1 MAENEVVEVVVVTEA
16 AKEVASEE
24 IEVISEEIAEDEAI
38 SGEIAAVEVISG
50 EIAVDVEDVVEIVEV
65 VVAAEVVHQQLV
77 SCKKSTKTRTSKS
90 SPTCTGS
97 ILSLVRQEAA
107 TRCKSSLIFPTS

>member
-1 MAENEVVEVVVVTEA
+1 MMAPPRA
-16 AKEVASEE
+16 AKKS
-24 IEVISEEIAEDEAI
+24 IHHMQPIK
-38 SGEIAAVEVISG
+38 VE
-50 EIAVDVEDVVEIVEV
+50 DVEDVVEIVEV
-65 VVAAEVVHQQLV
+65 VAAAEVVHHKLV